1 MIGAIKQIN
10 AYFNPEKPKQ
20 AQTVPASLFWREGGF
35 GIFVSAKN
43 AVTEDSVT
51 SMDDLAA
58 SANGLSK
65 NRLSAY
71 KAMPFDLF
79 ISEKNSLKFR
89 VSEHPLQDGSTIT
102 DHIHR
107 EMREVTVEGLFTNH
121 HMKKNVSHEVK
132 FRDQYGTRD
141 EVQTFYNTA
150 LAKFN
155 KLKRLANERKTVR
168 LVCALEIYPKMV
180 ITGID
185 YDRDSKSGSAIRFTM
200 TLRELRTAS
209 LKAFKSD
216 YAYQPGA
223 LITANDKMI
232 AAKKKMGKKT
242 AEMKEAEEIAKQT
255 KKAHNMEIV
264 D

>member
-1 MIGAIKQIN
+1 MIGALKQID
-10 AYFNPEKPKQ
+10 AYLNPEKPMQ
-20 AQTVPASLFWREGGF
+20 AQSVPASLFWREGGF

-51 SMDDLAA
+51 SMNDLAA
-58 SANGLSK
+58 SANGLPK

-150 LAKFN
+150 LANFN

-185 YDRDSKSGSAIRFTM
+185 YDRDSKSGSSIRFTM
-200 TLRELRTAS
+200 TLRELKTAS
-209 LKAFKSD
+209 LKAFKSN
-216 YAYQPGA
+216 YAYTPGS
-223 LITANDKMI
+223 LTTANDLLI
-232 AAKKKMGKKT
+232 AAKKKLGKKT
-242 AEMKEAEEIAKQT
+242 AEFAEAEKIAEQMDT
-255 KKAHNMEIV
+255 ALDLE

>member
-1 MIGAIKQIN
+1 MIGAMKQLD

-51 SMDDLAA
+51 SMDDFAA
-58 SANGLSK
+58 SANGLPK

-121 HMKKNVSHEVK
+121 HMKKNVASEVK

-150 LAKFN
+150 LANFN

-200 TLRELRTAS
+200 TLRELKTVSLTAY
-209 LKAFKSD
+209 KSD

-232 AAKKKMGKKT
+232 AAQKKLGKRT
-242 AEMKEAEEIAKQT
+242 AEEI
-255 KKAHNMEIV
+255 KAEEYERQIKTSVNQEIQ
-264 D
+264 

>member
-1 MIGAIKQIN
+1 MIGAMKQLD

-51 SMDDLAA
+51 GMDDLAA

-65 NRLSAY
+65 NRMSAY

-141 EVQTFYNTA
+141 EFQSFYNTA
-150 LAKFN
+150 LANFN

-223 LITANDKMI
+223 LITANDKLI
-232 AAKKKMGKKT
+232 ASQKKLGKKT
-242 AEMKEAEEIAKQT
+242 AEEIKAEEYARQIKTSFNQ
-255 KKAHNMEIV
+255 EIQ
-264 D
+264 